1 MAKMSLQK
9 KDLPLYE
16 IFINE
21 GDDTGMELIS
31 LVDRP
36 AIRTKGMLFNDEV
49 KMQFK
54 QVGDEQIIVGPA
66 MIPNIDIYREDE
78 EMGAYLVR
86 FTEDTIKKLVE
97 KFNRKGTNRRIN
109 IDHSKQMVDGFILED
124 WIIEDAMY
132 DKSRMYGFELPTGTY
147 MLKVKIEDKDFWEN
161 EVKGNEKFGFSIEG
175 LLGQKMVKM
184 EKDYSIDDLTAEDW
198 LDILSSILEKK

>member
-9 KDLPLYE
+9 NDLPLYE

-31 LVDRP
+31 LVENP
-36 AIRTKGMLFNDEV
+36 AIRTKGMLFSKQYN
-49 KMQFK
+49 MQFK
-54 QVGDEQIIVGPA
+54 QIGDQQIIVGPA

-132 DKSRMYGFELPTGTY
+132 DKSRMYGFELPVGTY

>member
-9 KDLPLYE
+9 NDLPLYE

-36 AIRTKGMLFNDEV
+36 AIRTKGMLFSDEV

-132 DKSRMYGFELPTGTY
+132 DKSRMYGFELPVGTY

>member
-1 MAKMSLQK
+1 MAKMNLQK
-9 KDLPLYE
+9 NDLPLYE

-21 GDDTGMELIS
+21 LDETGMELIS

-36 AIRTKGMLFNDEV
+36 AIRTKGMLFNDKV

-78 EMGAYLVR
+78 GGAYLVR
-86 FTEDTIKKLVE
+86 FTEETIKKLVE
-97 KFNRKGTNRRIN
+97 KFNKKGSNRRIN
-109 IDHSKQMVDGFILED
+109 IDHSTQMVDGFILED
-124 WIIEDAMY
+124 WIIEDEMY
-132 DKSRMYGFELPTGTY
+132 DKSKMYGFDLPIGTY
-147 MLKVKIEDKDFWEN
+147 MIKVKIEDKEFWET